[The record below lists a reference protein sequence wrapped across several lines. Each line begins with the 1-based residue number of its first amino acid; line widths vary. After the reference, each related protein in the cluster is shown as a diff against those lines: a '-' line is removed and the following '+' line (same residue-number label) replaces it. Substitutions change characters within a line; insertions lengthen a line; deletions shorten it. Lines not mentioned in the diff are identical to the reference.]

1 MLQTSDSKTVCVN
14 NVKEF
19 MKMVDHFE
27 DDELEDEEEREDE
40 DEEREERIQNE
51 IIVDAYDP
59 EEQALGWHAYL
70 SGKVQFPFSARCVVS
85 REISPLEPGEEVE
98 VVDMAS
104 DEECMHEMFVLIRW
118 NRRQLAVPLMQL
130 EGIQVDE
137 QTQQAIE
144 DWRYWV
150 NQGYEL

>member
-1 MLQTSDSKTVCVN
+1 VN

-19 MKMVDHFE
+19 MKMVGHSE
-27 DDELEDEEEREDE
+27 DEELEDEE
-40 DEEREERIQNE
+40 EEREERIQNE
-51 IIVDAYDP
+51 IIVDAYGP
-59 EEQALGWHAYL
+59 EEQALGWHVYL
-70 SGKVQFPFSARCVVS
+70 SEKLHFPFSARCVVR

-98 VVDMAS
+98 VVGMAS

-118 NRRQLAVPLMQL
+118 KRRRLAVPLMQL

-137 QTQQAIE
+137 ETRQAIE

-150 NQGYEL
+150 KQGYEL

>member
-1 MLQTSDSKTVCVN
+1 MLQTSDSKTGCVN

-19 MKMVDHFE
+19 MKMVGHS
-27 DDELEDEEEREDE
+27 EDE

-51 IIVDAYDP
+51 IIVDSYDP

-70 SGKVQFPFSARCVVS
+70 SGKLQFPFSARCVVS

-98 VVDMAS
+98 VVGMAS
-104 DEECMHEMFVLIRW
+104 DEECMHKMFVLIRW
-118 NRRQLAVPLMQL
+118 KRRQLAVPLMQL

-137 QTQQAIE
+137 ETQQAIE